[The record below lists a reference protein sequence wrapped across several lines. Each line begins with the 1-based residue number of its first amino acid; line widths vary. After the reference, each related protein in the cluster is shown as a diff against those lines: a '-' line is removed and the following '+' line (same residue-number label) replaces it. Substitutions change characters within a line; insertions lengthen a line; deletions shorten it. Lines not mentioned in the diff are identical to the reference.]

1 MTTAVL
7 ADDEAIILHHMRR
20 ALAEV
25 WPELDI
31 AATAQNGQQ
40 VLDAVH
46 KHEPEVLFIDIR
58 MPAPDGLEVA
68 DILNKEMDTPP
79 VIVFLTAYD
88 EYAVAA
94 FEQNAVDYLLKPLDR
109 DRLEETV
116 QRIEQRLHSQ
126 AQGHKEVLKAIRALR
141 GEQHA
146 RKWLEVSDR
155 DGVRMVNVNDV
166 IACVAEDKYTTIHT
180 ERGEYLIR
188 TSLRQLEDQLSP
200 EMFRRVHRSAL
211 INLHW
216 LDQVAP
222 DEDNALACTMSNGLQ
237 VAVSRRFASQFKPM

>member
-7 ADDEAIILHHMRR
+7 ADDEAIILHHLRR

-31 AATAQNGQQ
+31 VATANNGQSTVKE
-40 VLDAVH
+40 VL
-46 KHEPEVLFIDIR
+46 KHEPEVLFVDIR

-68 DILNKEMDTPP
+68 SIINNEMSCPP

-109 DRLEETV
+109 DRLEDTV
-116 QRIEQRLHSQ
+116 RRIEQRLLQ
-126 AQGHKEVLKAIRALR
+126 KNDEQVEVLNAIKSLR
-141 GEQHA
+141 GEQHF
-146 RKWLEVSDR
+146 RRWLEVSDR
-155 DGVRMVNVNDV
+155 AGVRMVNVADV
-166 IACVAEDKYTTIHT
+166 IACVAEDKYTTVHT
-180 ERGEYLIR
+180 NRGEFLIR
-188 TSLRQLEDQLSP
+188 TSLRQLEEQLSP

-222 DEDNALACTMSNGLQ
+222 DEDNTLACTMTNGLQ